1 MRHKTM
7 KYLVVL
13 MISLFLFTNCVRTTA
28 KCKKD
33 HKRVDKAKKSGN
45 LKNW

>member
-1 MRHKTM
+1 M
-7 KYLVVL
+7 KYLLPLLFFSTVL
-13 MISLFLFTNCVRTTA
+13 MSCTEKVGN
-28 KCKKD
+28 CKKD

>member
-1 MRHKTM
+1 M
-7 KYLVVL
+7 KYIYVCIV
-13 MISLFLFTNCVRTTA
+13 SLFLFTSCMRTPA

>member
-1 MRHKTM
+1 M
-7 KYLVVL
+7 KYLLPLLLSFAVL
-13 MISLFLFTNCVRTTA
+13 ISCTEKVGN
-28 KCKKD
+28 CKKD